1 MRVLIVDP
9 DHESCGKEGEP
20 HGPLSFFF
28 SPDLS
33 GAEDFDLLV
42 LPAEFYLVHS
52 TALPSGLPVLAFGPI
67 DFLADAL
74 AVGCADYMREPLLA
88 EELEARALR
97 LWNVRFSLD
106 RETYRYSQGI
116 LEGRAGSL
124 SLSQG
129 ERTSLELLLQ
139 RLGRAVPREAFL
151 RTLAVRTPAMSRV
164 VDMTLS
170 RLRKRLA
177 LASGDRKAGAFLVS
191 VRNYGYRLAGKRC
204 G

>member
-9 DHESCGKEGEP
+9 EHENRGKEGEP

-33 GAEDFDLLV
+33 GAEGFDLLV
-42 LPAEFYLVHS
+42 LPAEFYLGHS
-52 TALPSGLPVLAFGPI
+52 MALPSGLPVLAFGPI

-97 LWNVRFSLD
+97 LWKVSFSLG
-106 RETYRYSQGI
+106 RETYRYSLGI
-116 LEGRAGSL
+116 LAGRAGSL
-124 SLSQG
+124 PLPQG
-129 ERTSLELLLQ
+129 EGISLELLLQ

-151 RTLAVRTPAMSRV
+151 RTLVVRTPAVSRV

-170 RLRKRLA
+170 RLRKRLV
-177 LASGDRKAGAFLVS
+177 LASGDREAGAFLVS
-191 VRNYGYRLAGKRC
+191 VRNYGYKLAGKRC